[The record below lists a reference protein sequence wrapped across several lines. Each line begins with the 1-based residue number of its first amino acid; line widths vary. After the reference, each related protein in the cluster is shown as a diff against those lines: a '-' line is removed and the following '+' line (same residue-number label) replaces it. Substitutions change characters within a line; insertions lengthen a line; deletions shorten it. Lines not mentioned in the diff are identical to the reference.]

1 MRSRIIQAEVYLKMP
16 IYEYKCNECDHVFEA
31 IQKFSDAPLT
41 ECPECKGKVEK
52 LISQSAF
59 HLKGGG
65 WYKDG
70 YSSSSSSKDSGSSS
84 SSPKKPDCSG
94 CPQS

>member
-1 MRSRIIQAEVYLKMP
+1 MP

-31 IQKFSDAPLT
+31 IQKFSDDPLT

-70 YSSSSSSKDSGSSS
+70 YSSPSSSSASSSSKDSDSASS